1 MSAPSFALPPIDA
14 ARVAALLGVMASRF
28 RIETYPA
35 IDSTSNEL
43 RRRCSDE
50 TAESFD
56 GLVVAADTQTAG
68 RGRHG
73 RVWVDQPGGSLLFS
87 LGWRAPVAASAL
99 AGLSLAAG
107 VAVCAALERQGV
119 ARAQLKWPNDV
130 LFRHCKLGGILVET
144 LNPQAGAT
152 DVIIGIGINVR
163 LDEAVRDAVAAPVID
178 LQAAG
183 WTGQRDALL
192 AEILRELAPALDLFA
207 RLGFHPFR
215 AAWLARHALQ
225 QRNVTIWSSGHEIA
239 AGKAIDI
246 DGDGALLLQ
255 TPSGVRRFVSGELT
269 LRSD

>member
-1 MSAPSFALPPIDA
+1 MPAPPPLSSPIEA
-14 ARVAALLGVMASRF
+14 NRVAELLGASAARF
-28 RIETYPA
+28 RIEVHPA
-35 IDSTSNEL
+35 IDSTSDEL
-43 RRRCSDE
+43 KRRGNSAAPE
-50 TAESFD
+50 FD

-87 LGWRAPVAASAL
+87 LGWRAPVAATAL

-144 LNPQAGAT
+144 LNPQSGTT

-163 LDEAVRDAVAAPVID
+163 LDETVRDTVAAPVVD
-178 LQAAG
+178 LHAAG

-192 AEILRELAPALDLFA
+192 AAMLLELAPTLEKFA
-207 RLGFHPFR
+207 QHGFHPFR

-239 AGKAIDI
+239 AGKAIYVDR
-246 DGDGALLLQ
+246 DGALLLQ
-255 TPSGVRRFVSGELT
+255 TPAGIRRFVSGELT
-269 LRSD
+269 LRPD